1 MSHLRLSLFDG
12 HLERKRLFNI
22 FHFQV
27 LKGLSHE
34 SPFSHLQL
42 SAAEGSFARNAF
54 LRVADAQNAVL
65 YKTKRASK
73 DGWGSFARHGCEA
86 VSAVPGSWSD
96 RPRRGTD
103 NSGLLCIAVERAV
116 LVCFASQSLQ
126 AALIWLHQGWLALQ
140 LRA

>member
-42 SAAEGSFARNAF
+42 SAAEGRFARNA
-54 LRVADAQNAVL
+54 VL
-65 YKTKRASK
+65 YTTKRASK